1 MPSHASALCHETLCH
16 EPHTPVSE
24 LLGRVS
30 IELSDIAAQVE
41 RLHPLVS
48 TQNGQLATNDPHYA
62 QALQSFDHIE
72 QKLRC
77 LAGYIA
83 DLGAATAP
91 SWQIDQQA
99 ALAAITLSDLASR
112 LAGENSAPQGS
123 ASSGDFELF

>member
-1 MPSHASALCHETLCH
+1 M
-16 EPHTPVSE
+16 SE

-30 IELSDIAAQVE
+30 IELVDIAAQVE

-48 TQNGQLATNDPHYA
+48 AQSGQLAAGDPHYA

-77 LAGYIA
+77 LASYLN
-83 DLGAATAP
+83 DLGAAAAP
-91 SWQIDQQA
+91 GWRLEPHA

-112 LAGENSAPQGS
+112 LAGQNSEPLRS
-123 ASSGDFELF
+123 ASPGDFELF

>member
-1 MPSHASALCHETLCH
+1 M
-16 EPHTPVSE
+16 
-24 LLGRVS
+24 LGRVS
-30 IELSDIAAQVE
+30 VELNDIAAQVE

-48 TQNGQLATNDPHYA
+48 AQGGQLAASDPHYA

-77 LAGYIA
+77 LAGYIE

-91 SWQIDQQA
+91 GWQIDQQA

-112 LAGENSAPQGS
+112 LAGHDSGPLNA

>member
-1 MPSHASALCHETLCH
+1 MPSRASALCHET
-16 EPHTPVSE
+16 PVSVSE

-30 IELSDIAAQVE
+30 TELNDIAAQVE

-48 TQNGQLATNDPHYA
+48 AQSGQLAANDPHYA

-77 LAGYIA
+77 LAGYLD
-83 DLGAATAP
+83 DLSAGAAP
-91 SWQIDQQA
+91 GWQLDPHA

-112 LAGENSAPQGS
+112 LAGQNSGPLNA